1 MLLIVTFVIAD
12 SNDSGA
18 SPQGRTRV
26 KMKFDV
32 EEGTGDKSQ
41 GLDAMLVWIRETKV
55 RIRIR
60 VTSEFQISHRYKIEN
75 KIVSQHASVVILHVA
90 MQPCR

>member
-75 KIVSQHASVVILHVA
+75 KIVSQHVSVVILHVA